1 MAIEQ
6 NPFEQ
11 INPAQDNVVPM
22 PMVDETKATFELD
35 DDGGVLVDFTEDAV
49 EMGAEESVGEWYRNL
64 RDDLEEEELQ
74 DIGRTLYDNYES
86 DKSSRNEWESMF
98 ERGFDLLG
106 LKIEEAS
113 EPFEGAC
120 TAVHPRL
127 IESADKFQSK
137 ASQE

>member
-98 ERGFDLLG
+98 ERGFDL
-106 LKIEEAS
+106 
-113 EPFEGAC
+113 
-120 TAVHPRL
+120 
-127 IESADKFQSK
+127 
-137 ASQE
+137 